1 MAYTVKKLAK
11 ASGVSVRTLHYYDEV
26 SLLKPAY
33 CGTNGYRF
41 YEEEQ
46 VLRLQQILFYRELG
60 IGLKQIQEILGRS
73 DFDKVSALESHR
85 KGLIKE
91 LARKRDL
98 IATIGRTIEHLK
110 GTKAMDNKDMFK
122 GFDPEQQRQHEQYLV
137 DRYGDEMKESIAK
150 SKSRVKDW
158 SKEKWER
165 TRGDFADICV
175 KLVSAM
181 ENGLTPDSE
190 EAQEQIQRHFD
201 WICQFWTPNRESY
214 KGHCQLIVDSELRN
228 AYTTHHAALPEF
240 VAAAITKFSDSE
252 LS

>member
-1 MAYTVKKLAK
+1 MPYTVKKLAK
-11 ASGVSVRTLHYYDEV
+11 ASGVSVRTLHHYDEV
-26 SLLKPAY
+26 GLLNPAY
-33 CGTNGYRF
+33 CGANGYRF

-60 IGLKQIQEILGRS
+60 IGLKQIQEILERS

-98 IATIGRTIEHLK
+98 IATIGKTIEHLK
-110 GTKAMDNKDMFK
+110 GTKAMDNKEMFK

-137 DRYGDEMKESIAK
+137 DRYGDDMKESIAK

-165 TRGDFADICV
+165 TRGDFADTSIG
-175 KLVSAM
+175 SANSGHRT
-181 ENGLTPDSE
+181 ESPTTAIANSSWTQSSETPT
-190 EAQEQIQRHFD
+190 Q
-201 WICQFWTPNRESY
+201 P
-214 KGHCQLIVDSELRN
+214 
-228 AYTTHHAALPEF
+228 TTQN
-240 VAAAITKFSDSE
+240 S
-252 LS
+252 LSSLSPQSKRFRTLNSHSKTGPTRC